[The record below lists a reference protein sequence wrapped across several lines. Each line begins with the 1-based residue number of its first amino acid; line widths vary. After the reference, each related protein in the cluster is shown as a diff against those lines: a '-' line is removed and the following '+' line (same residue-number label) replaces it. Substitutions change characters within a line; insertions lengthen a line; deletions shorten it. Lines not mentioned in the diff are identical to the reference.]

1 MAEITNIFV
10 GFNSGQCGEF
20 ILSLLIGMHQH
31 DKEAWRVEQLNVEQ
45 TGSCHT
51 NRTHEPEIFA
61 RPRDELLEALSDFKT
76 DELFVKLHTRMVNAH
91 LVLENDPNA
100 KLIQIIPDLHGERYL
115 CNYVTKALLGEW
127 DMYGRDAFNAEI
139 GSNLTSKDEITK
151 EHMDKLASG
160 IGGID
165 DGIISIMAEN
175 SRKYPDRYFVLP
187 LEWIYNDRQKLF
199 SMLEYVS
206 GCNRTKQTED
216 FYEEYI
222 RKQPVIA
229 DFKLW
234 WNNLT

>member
-31 DKEAWRVEQLNVEQ
+31 DKEPRRVERLTVLD

-51 NRTHEPEIFA
+51 NRTTEPEVVA
-61 RPRDELLEALSDFKT
+61 RPRDELLEALSKFKT
-76 DELFVKLHTRMVNAH
+76 NERFVKLHTRMVNAH

-139 GSNLTSKDEITK
+139 GSNLKSKDEITK
-151 EHMDKLASG
+151 AHMDKLASG
-160 IGGID
+160 IGGVD
-165 DGIISIMAEN
+165 DGIISVMAEN

-187 LEWIYNDRQKLF
+187 LEWIYNDRQRLF

-206 GCNRTKQTED
+206 GLKRTKQTQD
-216 FYEEYI
+216 LYEEYI
-222 RKQPVIA
+222 KKQPVIA

-234 WNNLT
+234 WDNLT